1 MKALE
6 RLLVVVALGVI
17 PGVIAAPETASAK
30 GSIKGPVVVE
40 LFTAQGC
47 ASCKEANR
55 LIARIAGRPGVIA
68 LTWSVDYWDYLGWKD
83 TFAQPEFTAR
93 QRAYGHRLG
102 PRDVYT
108 PQVVV
113 DGAAQVS
120 GDDADGVDSLIRK
133 AEHGHR
139 RQSKIRILTG
149 GRVKVGPATADGGT
163 ADVWLVRYDPHEQDV
178 KVTAGDNRGAVVVHQ
193 NVVRQLTRL
202 GTWTG
207 RSKTYKAPPAEEKGL
222 DTVVIVQGVR
232 GGPVLGAAE
241 AEPHTP

>member
-17 PGVIAAPETASAK
+17 PGAITAPGIAWA
-30 GSIKGPVVVE
+30 KGPVVVE

-47 ASCKEANR
+47 ASCKQANR

-93 QRAYGHRLG
+93 QRAYGRRLG

-120 GDDADGVDSLIRK
+120 GDDADAVEALIRK
-133 AEHGHR
+133 AEHSHR
-139 RQSKIRILTG
+139 WQPKIRMLSG
-149 GRVKVGPATADGGT
+149 GRVKVGPATSNRGT

-193 NVVRQLTRL
+193 NVVRQLVRL

-207 RSKTYKAPPAEEKGL
+207 LPRTYKEPDAEEKGL
-222 DTVVIVQGVR
+222 ATVVIVQGVR
-232 GGPVLGAAE
+232 GGPILGAADE
-241 AEPHTP
+241 QARGP